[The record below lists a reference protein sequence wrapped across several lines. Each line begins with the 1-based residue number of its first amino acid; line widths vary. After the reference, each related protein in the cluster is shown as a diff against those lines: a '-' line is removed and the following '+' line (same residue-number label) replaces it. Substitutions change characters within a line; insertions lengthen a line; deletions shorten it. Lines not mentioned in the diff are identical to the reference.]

1 MRQDNFQ
8 IKNIDWFLLI
18 LYLFMCMLGLINI
31 YSSAYNPEKPEI
43 YNLEQEYGKQ
53 LMWFG
58 VSLTLGFFIL
68 LLEGYFLR
76 KFVYEIYAVVI
87 TLLLAVLVIGVEKNG
102 AKAWFGF
109 GGFGIQP
116 AEFAKVS
123 VSLAIAKYLSQP
135 GIKLQDT
142 QTRINTFLFILAPA
156 LLIMLQ
162 PDAGTVIVFVSYILV
177 LYREG
182 MGGNFLL
189 FGLFTAF
196 ISTISLILK
205 DSEIK
210 LLLIPEELPGQWALS
225 IILIFF
231 AVLAYIGIKQYVPK
245 REQQKSNLYLTV
257 ALISSITIIHS
268 VDYGFE
274 KFLKQHQKERV
285 EILLGLREDPDGKG
299 YNIDRS
305 KAAIGSGSFNGKGYM
320 KATLANAEQK
330 HVPMQSTDFIFCTL
344 SEEWGFIGSFGVIIL
359 FGLFLVRIIFLAE
372 RQRSA
377 FTRIYAYSVAC
388 IIFFHV
394 MINIGMA
401 IGLAPVIGIPLPFFS
416 YGGSS
421 LMAFSIMV
429 FILLKLDAERLDALR

>member
-1 MRQDNFQ
+1 
-8 IKNIDWFLLI
+8 
-18 LYLFMCMLGLINI
+18 MCLAGLVNI
-31 YSSAYNPEKPEI
+31 YSSNYNPEKPEI
-43 YNLEQEYGKQ
+43 YNLSQEYGKQ
-53 LMWFG
+53 LLWF
-58 VSLTLGFFIL
+58 VISITLGFLIL
-68 LLEGYFLR
+68 LLEGNFLR
-76 KFVYEIYAVVI
+76 KFVYEFYGIVI
-87 TLLLAVLVIGVEKNG
+87 TLLIAVLLVGVEKNG

-135 GIKLQDT
+135 GTKLQDSK
-142 QTRINTFLFILAPA
+142 TRINTFLFILAPA

-162 PDAGTVIVFVSYILV
+162 PDAGTVIVFASYILV

-189 FGLFTAF
+189 FGLFAA
-196 ISTISLILK
+196 IIATISLILK

-225 IILIFF
+225 LIMLCF
-231 AVLAYIGIKQYVPK
+231 ACIGYIGIKQQVQK
-245 REQQKSNLYLTV
+245 RQQAKANLYLTIG
-257 ALISSITIIHS
+257 LIASICIIHS

-274 KFLKQHQKERV
+274 KLLKPHQKERV
-285 EILLGLREDPDGKG
+285 EILLGLRDDPDGKG

-305 KAAIGSGSFNGKGYM
+305 KAAIGSGGFTGKGYM
-320 KATLANAEQK
+320 NATLANAEQK

-344 SEEWGFIGSFGVIIL
+344 SEEWGFIGSFGVLIL
-359 FGLFLVRIIFLAE
+359 FGLFLIRIIYLAE

-377 FTRIYAYSVAC
+377 FTRIYAYCVAC

-421 LMAFSIMV
+421 LMAFSMMV
-429 FILLKLDAERLDALR
+429 FILLKLDSERLEVLR